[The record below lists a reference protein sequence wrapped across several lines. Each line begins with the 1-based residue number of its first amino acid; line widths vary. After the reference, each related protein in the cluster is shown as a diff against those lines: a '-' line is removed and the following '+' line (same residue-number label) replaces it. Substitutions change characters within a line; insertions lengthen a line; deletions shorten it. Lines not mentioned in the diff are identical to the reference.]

1 MMGKGSPVIQTSGLK
16 KVYPGYAARVEAL
29 KNINLEIKGGEFLA
43 VLGPSGSGKSTLLYV
58 LGCLDRP
65 TEGSLVVD
73 GKRTTGLA
81 DAELSYL
88 RGEKFGF
95 VFQERNLLP
104 TMTVLDNVMLPALI
118 RTKGRSYAEI
128 EQRARELIDRV
139 NLAYRIDHMAI
150 HLSGGEQ
157 QRVAI
162 ARALI
167 NDPEVIFADEPT
179 GSLDSASAENVM
191 DLLSALH
198 KRGITVVL
206 VTHEESF
213 TKYATRMIRLVDG
226 SIVEER
232 GL

>member
-1 MMGKGSPVIQTSGLK
+1 MVDNPVIQTSGLR
-16 KVYPGYAARVEAL
+16 KVYPGYASRVEAL
-29 KNINLEIKGGEFLA
+29 KNIDLTIKAGEYLTI
-43 VLGPSGSGKSTLLYV
+43 LGPSGSGKSTLLYV

-65 TEGSLVVD
+65 TEGSLLVD
-73 GKRTTGLA
+73 GKKTNELT

-118 RTKGRSYAEI
+118 RSKGRSYAEI
-128 EQRARELIDRV
+128 EQRARELIERV
-139 NLAYRIDHMAI
+139 NLTHRVDHIAI
-150 HLSGGEQ
+150 HLSVGEQ

-179 GSLDSASAENVM
+179 GSLDSASADNVM
-191 DLLSALH
+191 DIFTALYR
-198 KRGITVVL
+198 RGITVVL

-213 TKYATRMIRLVDG
+213 TKYATRMIKLVDG

-232 GL
+232 RL

>member
-1 MMGKGSPVIQTSGLK
+1 MIGKGSPVIQTSGLG

-29 KNINLEIKGGEFLA
+29 KNINLEIHGGEFLA

-73 GKRTTGLA
+73 GKRTTGLT
-81 DAELSYL
+81 DSELSYL

-118 RTKGRSYAEI
+118 RAKGRNYAEI
-128 EQRARELIDRV
+128 EQRARELIGRV

-179 GSLDSASAENVM
+179 GSLDSVAAENVM

-213 TKYATRMIRLVDG
+213 TKYATRMMRLVDG

-232 GL
+232 RL

>member
-1 MMGKGSPVIQTSGLK
+1 MIGRGAPVIQASGVK
-16 KVYPGYAARVEAL
+16 KIYPGYAHRVEAL
-29 KNINLEIKGGEFLA
+29 KGIDLAINGGEFLI

-58 LGCLDRP
+58 FGCLDRP
-65 TEGSLVVD
+65 TEGSLLVD
-73 GKRTTGLA
+73 GKRTNELT

-118 RTKGRSYAEI
+118 RPKGRSYAEI
-128 EQRARELIDRV
+128 EQRARELVERV
-139 NLAYRIDHMAI
+139 NLTHRVDHIAI
-150 HLSGGEQ
+150 HLSVGEQ

-167 NDPEVIFADEPT
+167 NDPEIIFADEPT
-179 GSLDSASAENVM
+179 GSLDSVSADNVM
-191 DLLSALH
+191 DIFTTLY

-226 SIVEER
+226 TIQEER
-232 GL
+232 RL